1 MKWLA
6 LLGVAILAG
15 GAATAVA
22 LTWGQGAH
30 AGNPAAI
37 RRGMTMQEVRRVAG
51 NPDRTTVGRL
61 GEYQRIRVR
70 DLTHGQVVR
79 TEECWF
85 YNTTKEHTVAGACFI
100 RGRVLDVLFYNHG

>member
-1 MKWLA
+1 MRWLA
-6 LLGVAILAG
+6 LVGVAIVAG
-15 GAATAVA
+15 GAATALA

-51 NPDRTTVGRL
+51 NPDRTTVQHL

-70 DLTHGQVVR
+70 DLTHGQVPR
-79 TEECWF
+79 TEDCWF

-100 RGRVLDVLFYNHG
+100 KGRVLDVLFYGHG